1 MQLLTPDILGPA
13 STLSLPLLVS
23 ALLLGLALWAFG
35 WRTHRFWVVLVL
47 TVLAG
52 IYGLYEAAAFQA
64 QPVLASLL
72 LAAAAGMLALAL
84 VRVVAFCA
92 GGCAGVLILHELS
105 PASSHALVVFLVA
118 GLIGLFLFRFWI
130 MALTSFSGTLLMAH
144 AGLSLMQHSGGLDA
158 AAWSET
164 NAGLVNWVCGLT
176 TIAGIALQFLLD
188 RRRGAR
194 KDKKP
199 GKSSSVGDREFLLAL
214 PLWGWGLKDKRK
226 AG

>member
-1 MQLLTPDILGPA
+1 MQLLTPDILGDA
-13 STLSLPLLVS
+13 AALSLPILVTG
-23 ALLLGLALWAFG
+23 LLLGLVLWAFG

-52 IYGLYEAAAFQA
+52 VYGLYKAPAFQA

-84 VRVVAFCA
+84 VRVVAFGA
-92 GGCAGVLILHELS
+92 GGCAGILILHELS
-105 PASSHALVVFLVA
+105 PTSSHALVVFLVA

-130 MALTSFSGTLLMAH
+130 MALTSYSGVLLMAY
-144 AGLSLMQHSGGLDA
+144 AGLSIVQRSGSFDA
-158 AAWSET
+158 VAWSET
-164 NAGLVNWVCGLT
+164 NGGLVNWACGLAT
-176 TIAGIALQFLLD
+176 LAGIAIQFLLD
-188 RRRGAR
+188 RRRGPR

-199 GKSSSVGDREFLLAL
+199 GKSSPGEGEFLLAL

>member
-13 STLSLPLLVS
+13 ATLSLPILVTG
-23 ALLLGLALWAFG
+23 LLLGLVLWAFG

-47 TVLAG
+47 TVVAG

-72 LAAAAGMLALAL
+72 LATAAGVLALAL
-84 VRVVAFCA
+84 VRVVAFGA
-92 GGCAGVLILHELS
+92 GGCAGILILHELS

-130 MALTSFSGTLLMAH
+130 MALTSFSGTLLMVY
-144 AGLSLMQHSGGLDA
+144 AGLSLLQQSAGFDA
-158 AAWSET
+158 LAWSET
-164 NAGLVNWVCGLT
+164 SGGLINWACGLA
-176 TIAGIALQFLLD
+176 TIVGIALQFLLD
-188 RRRGAR
+188 RRRGS

-199 GKSSSVGDREFLLAL
+199 GKSSRPGDGEFLLAL